1 VLAVGLTGGIGSGK
15 STVADLLV
23 ERGAVLVD
31 ADRIAHEV
39 VEPSGP
45 AYKPLVERFGTGILS
60 ADGAIDRKALAAL
73 AFSDPEQLAALNA
86 VTHPVIGA
94 EMLERRQSY
103 EGSDRVVLLDIPLL
117 RAVHREVLNLHV
129 VVVVDC
135 PVDVAIERLV
145 SQRGFDLED
154 AKARMAAQM
163 SREERVAGADFVVDN
178 SDGRD
183 ELVSQ
188 VETLW
193 ADLVQMEQSR
203 RKSGEVT

>member
-1 VLAVGLTGGIGSGK
+1 
-15 STVADLLV
+15 
-23 ERGAVLVD
+23 
-31 ADRIAHEV
+31 V

>member
-1 VLAVGLTGGIGSGK
+1 
-15 STVADLLV
+15 
-23 ERGAVLVD
+23 
-31 ADRIAHEV
+31 
-39 VEPSGP
+39 
-45 AYKPLVERFGTGILS
+45 
-60 ADGAIDRKALAAL
+60 
-73 AFSDPEQLAALNA
+73 
-86 VTHPVIGA
+86 
-94 EMLERRQSY
+94 
-103 EGSDRVVLLDIPLL
+103 
-117 RAVHREVLNLHV
+117 
-129 VVVVDC
+129 
-135 PVDVAIERLV
+135 V